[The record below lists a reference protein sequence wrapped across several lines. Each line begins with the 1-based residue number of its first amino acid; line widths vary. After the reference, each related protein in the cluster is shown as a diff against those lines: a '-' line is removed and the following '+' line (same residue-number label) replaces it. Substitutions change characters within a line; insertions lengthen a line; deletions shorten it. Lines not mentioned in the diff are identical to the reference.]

1 MTGRAAPPRVRSW
14 SARSPLFW
22 GFMTLLVLVGG
33 FGTWSVMT
41 NLAGAIIASGQL
53 EVEQKRQIVQHPDG
67 GVVSEILVTEGQT
80 VLAGD
85 VLLRLDGEMLRSEL
99 AIVENQL
106 FELFARRARLEAE
119 RDDAAAPNFNP
130 ELVAAAAARPEVAE
144 LMQGQLNLF
153 EARRE
158 TLAQQIDQMAKRN
171 SQITN
176 QIEGIDAQ
184 STALL
189 RQLSLI
195 EQELATQQGL
205 LERGLAQVARVL
217 ELQREQA
224 GLQGQV
230 GSLTA
235 SRAEAE
241 GKITENDI
249 EVLRLRSARREEAA
263 TQLRDIGFNE
273 LELVERR
280 RSLTEQVER
289 LDIRA
294 PVAGVVLDL
303 AVTTPRSV
311 IRAADPVLYIIPQ
324 DRPLVIA
331 ARVPTIHIDQ
341 VQVGQPARL
350 HFSAFSS
357 RTTEELQGSVVVVA
371 ADATTDEQTQMAY
384 YRIEIALDP
393 GEIEKLEGLVLVP
406 GMPVEAF
413 IRTDDRTPMA
423 YLVKP
428 FTDYFTRAFRET

>member
-1 MTGRAAPPRVRSW
+1 MNSPAPNAARTW
-14 SARSPLFW
+14 SARRPLFW
-22 GFMTLLVLVGG
+22 GFLTLLVVVGG

-53 EVEQKRQIVQHPDG
+53 EVEQRRQVVQHPDG
-67 GVVSEILVTEGQT
+67 GVVAEINVTEGQT
-80 VLAGD
+80 VQAGD
-85 VLLRLDGEMLRSEL
+85 VLLRLDGEMMRSEL
-99 AIVENQL
+99 SIVENQL
-106 FELFARRARLEAE
+106 FEILARRARLEAE
-119 RDDAAAPNFNP
+119 RDDADGVTFNA
-130 ELVAAAAARPEVAE
+130 ELSAAAASRPEVAE
-144 LMQGQLNLF
+144 LTEGQINLF

-171 SQITN
+171 SQIRN

-184 STALL
+184 SKALIEQL
-189 RQLSLI
+189 RLI
-195 EQELATQQGL
+195 EQELETQQGL

-224 GLQGQV
+224 RLQGQV

-249 EVLRLRSARREEAA
+249 AMLQLRSARREEAA

-273 LELVERR
+273 LELAERR

-294 PVAGVVLDL
+294 PVSGVVLGL
-303 AVTTPRSV
+303 TVTTPRSV
-311 IRAADPVLYIIPQ
+311 VRPADPVLYIIPQ

-331 ARVPTIHIDQ
+331 AQVPTIHIDQ
-341 VQVGQPARL
+341 VHVGQPARL
-350 HFSAFSS
+350 MFSAFSA
-357 RTTEELQGSVVVVA
+357 RTTEELQGSVVQVA
-371 ADATTDEQTQMAY
+371 ADATTDERTGMAF
-384 YRIEIALDP
+384 YRIEIELNP
-393 GEIEKLEGLVLVP
+393 GEIDKLQGLVLVP

-428 FTDYFTRAFRET
+428 FTDYFVRAFRET

>member
-1 MTGRAAPPRVRSW
+1 MTSPAPHAARTW
-14 SARSPLFW
+14 SARGPLFW
-22 GFMTLLVLVGG
+22 GFLTLAVVVGG
-33 FGTWSVMT
+33 FGTWSVVT

-53 EVEQKRQIVQHPDG
+53 EVEQKRQVVQHPDG
-67 GVVSEILVTEGQT
+67 GVVAEINVTEGQT
-80 VLAGD
+80 VQAGD
-85 VLLRLDGEMLRSEL
+85 ILLRLDGKMMQSEL
-99 AIVENQL
+99 SIVENQL
-106 FELFARRARLEAE
+106 FEILARRARLEAE
-119 RDDAAAPNFNP
+119 RDDAEGLTFNA
-130 ELVAAAAARPEVAE
+130 EVTAAAASRPEVAE
-144 LMQGQLNLF
+144 LVEGQINLF
-153 EARRE
+153 HARRE
-158 TLAQQIDQMAKRN
+158 TLAQQIDQMGKRN
-171 SQITN
+171 SQIAN

-189 RQLSLI
+189 EQLRLI
-195 EQELATQQGL
+195 EQELTTQQGL

-224 GLQGQV
+224 RLQGQV

-249 EVLRLRSARREEAA
+249 AMLQLGSERREEAA

-273 LELVERR
+273 LELAERR

-294 PVAGVVLDL
+294 PVSGVVLGL
-303 AVTTPRSV
+303 TVTTPRSV
-311 IRAADPVLYIIPQ
+311 IRPADPVLYIIPQ

-331 ARVPTIHIDQ
+331 AQVPTIHIDQ
-341 VQVGQPARL
+341 IHVGQPARL

-357 RTTEELQGSVVVVA
+357 RTTEELQGSVIQVA
-371 ADATTDEQTQMAY
+371 ADVTTDEQTGMAF
-384 YRIEIALDP
+384 YRIEIELNP
-393 GEIEKLEGLVLVP
+393 GEIDKLEGLVLVP

-428 FTDYFTRAFRET
+428 FTDYFMRAFRET

>member
-1 MTGRAAPPRVRSW
+1 MTDTSPQGRTW
-14 SARSPLFW
+14 SARGPLMW
-22 GFMTLLVLVGG
+22 GFLTLLVVVGG

-41 NLAGAIIASGQL
+41 TLAGAIIASGQL

-67 GVVSEILVTEGQT
+67 GVVAEINVTEGQT
-80 VLAGD
+80 VQAGD
-85 VLLRLDGEMLRSEL
+85 ILLRLDGEMMRSEL
-99 AIVENQL
+99 SIVENQL
-106 FELFARRARLEAE
+106 FEILARRARLEAE
-119 RDDAAAPNFNP
+119 RDDADGVTFNA
-130 ELVAAAAARPEVAE
+130 ELTAAAASRPEVAE
-144 LMQGQLNLF
+144 LTEGQVNLF
-153 EARRE
+153 HARRE
-158 TLAQQIDQMAKRN
+158 TLAQQIDQMVKRN
-171 SQITN
+171 SQTAN

-189 RQLSLI
+189 EQLRLI
-195 EQELATQQGL
+195 EQELKTQQGL

-224 GLQGQV
+224 RLQGQV
-230 GSLTA
+230 GALTA

-249 EVLRLRSARREEAA
+249 AILQLRSERREEAA

-273 LELVERR
+273 LELAKRR
-280 RSLTEQVER
+280 RSLTEQVQR

-294 PVAGVVLDL
+294 PVSGVVLGL

-311 IRAADPVLYIIPQ
+311 IRPADPVLYIIPQ

-331 ARVPTIHIDQ
+331 AQVPTIHIDQ
-341 VQVGQPARL
+341 IHVGQAARL
-350 HFSAFSS
+350 HFSAFAS

-371 ADATTDEQTQMAY
+371 ADATTDERSGMAF
-384 YRIEIALDP
+384 YRIEIALNP
-393 GEIEKLEGLVLVP
+393 GEIDKLQGLVLVP

-428 FTDYFTRAFRET
+428 FTDYFVRAFRET

>member
-1 MTGRAAPPRVRSW
+1 MTERARTW
-14 SARSPLFW
+14 SARGPLLW
-22 GFMTLLVLVGG
+22 GFLTLLVVVGG
-33 FGTWSVMT
+33 FGTWSVVT

-67 GVVSEILVTEGQT
+67 GVVAEINVTEGQT
-80 VLAGD
+80 VQAGD
-85 VLLRLDGEMLRSEL
+85 ILLRLDGKMMQSEL
-99 AIVENQL
+99 SIVENQL
-106 FELFARRARLEAE
+106 FEILARRARLEAE
-119 RDDAAAPNFNP
+119 RDDAEGLTFNA
-130 ELVAAAAARPEVAE
+130 EVTAAAASRPEVAE
-144 LMQGQLNLF
+144 LVEGQINLF
-153 EARRE
+153 HARRE
-158 TLAQQIDQMAKRN
+158 TLAQQIDQMGKRN
-171 SQITN
+171 SQIAN

-189 RQLSLI
+189 EQLRLI
-195 EQELATQQGL
+195 EQELTTQQGL
-205 LERGLAQVARVL
+205 LDRGLAQVARVL

-224 GLQGQV
+224 RLQGQV

-249 EVLRLRSARREEAA
+249 AMLQLRSERREEAA

-273 LELVERR
+273 LELAERR

-294 PVAGVVLDL
+294 PVSGVVLGL
-303 AVTTPRSV
+303 TVTTPRSV
-311 IRAADPVLYIIPQ
+311 IRPADPVLYIIPQ

-331 ARVPTIHIDQ
+331 AQVPTIHIDQ
-341 VQVGQPARL
+341 IHVGQAARL

-371 ADATTDEQTQMAY
+371 ADATTDERTQMAH

-393 GEIEKLEGLVLVP
+393 GEIEKLQGLVLVP

-428 FTDYFTRAFRET
+428 FTDYFVRAFRET

>member
-1 MTGRAAPPRVRSW
+1 MTNPAPHAARAW
-14 SARSPLFW
+14 SARRPLLW
-22 GFMTLLVLVGG
+22 GFLTLLIIVGG
-33 FGTWSVMT
+33 LGTWSVMT

-53 EVEQKRQIVQHPDG
+53 EVEQKRQVVQHPDG
-67 GVVSEILVTEGQT
+67 GVVAEINVTEGQE
-80 VLAGD
+80 VKAGD
-85 VLLRLDGEMLRSEL
+85 ILLRLDGEMMRSEL

-106 FELFARRARLEAE
+106 FETLARRARLEAE
-119 RDDAAAPNFNP
+119 RDDADGLTFNP
-130 ELVAAAAARPEVAE
+130 ELVAAAANRAEVAE
-144 LMQGQLNLF
+144 LTEGQVNLF
-153 EARRE
+153 QARRE

-171 SQITN
+171 SQIRN

-189 RQLSLI
+189 EQLRLI
-195 EQELATQQGL
+195 EQELETQQGL

-224 GLQGQV
+224 RLQGQV

-249 EVLRLRSARREEAA
+249 AMLQLRSTRREEAA

-273 LELVERR
+273 LELAERR

-294 PVAGVVLDL
+294 PVSGVVLGL
-303 AVTTPRSV
+303 TVTTPRSV

-331 ARVPTIHIDQ
+331 AQVPTIHIDQ
-341 VQVGQPARL
+341 IHVGQPARL

-371 ADATTDEQTQMAY
+371 ADATTDERTQMAY
-384 YRIEIALDP
+384 YRIEIELNP
-393 GEIEKLEGLVLVP
+393 GEIDKLDGLVLVP

-428 FTDYFTRAFRET
+428 FTDYFVRAFRET

>member
-1 MTGRAAPPRVRSW
+1 MTERARKW
-14 SARSPLFW
+14 SARGPLLW
-22 GFMTLLVLVGG
+22 GFLTLLVVVGG

-53 EVEQKRQIVQHPDG
+53 EVEQKRQVVQHPDG
-67 GVVSEILVTEGQT
+67 GVVAEINVTEGQT
-80 VLAGD
+80 VQAGD
-85 VLLRLDGEMLRSEL
+85 ILLRLDGEMMRSEL
-99 AIVENQL
+99 SIVENQL
-106 FELFARRARLEAE
+106 FEILARRARLEAE
-119 RDDAAAPNFNP
+119 RDDADGLTFNA
-130 ELVAAAAARPEVAE
+130 EVTAAAASRPEVAE
-144 LMQGQLNLF
+144 LTEGQVNLF
-153 EARRE
+153 HARRE

-171 SQITN
+171 SQIAN

-189 RQLSLI
+189 EQLRLI
-195 EQELATQQGL
+195 EQELTTQQGL

-224 GLQGQV
+224 RLQGQV

-249 EVLRLRSARREEAA
+249 AMLQLRSSRREEAA

-273 LELVERR
+273 LELAERR
-280 RSLTEQVER
+280 RALTEQVER

-294 PVAGVVLDL
+294 PVSGVVLGL

-331 ARVPTIHIDQ
+331 AQVPTIHIDQ
-341 VQVGQPARL
+341 IHVGQPARL

-357 RTTEELQGSVVVVA
+357 RTTEELQGSVIQVA
-371 ADATTDEQTQMAY
+371 ADATTDERTGMAF
-384 YRIEIALDP
+384 YRIEIELNS
-393 GEIEKLEGLVLVP
+393 GEIEKLQGLVLVP

-428 FTDYFTRAFRET
+428 FTDYFVRAFRET

>member
-1 MTGRAAPPRVRSW
+1 MTKSASPQGRSW
-14 SARSPLFW
+14 SARGPLFW
-22 GFMTLLVLVGG
+22 GFLTLLVVVGG

-53 EVEQKRQIVQHPDG
+53 EVEQKRQVVQHPDG
-67 GVVSEILVTEGQT
+67 GVVAEIDVTEGQT
-80 VLAGD
+80 VQAGD
-85 VLLRLDGEMLRSEL
+85 ILLRLDGKMMQSEL
-99 AIVENQL
+99 SIVENQL
-106 FELFARRARLEAE
+106 FEILARRARLEAE
-119 RDDAAAPNFNP
+119 RDDADGLDFNA
-130 ELVAAAAARPEVAE
+130 ELTAAAASRPEVAE
-144 LMQGQLNLF
+144 LTEGQVNLF
-153 EARRE
+153 QARRE
-158 TLAQQIDQMAKRN
+158 TLAQQIDQMGKRN
-171 SQITN
+171 SQIRN

-184 STALL
+184 STALIEQL
-189 RQLSLI
+189 RLI
-195 EQELATQQGL
+195 EQELTTQQGL

-224 GLQGQV
+224 RLQGQV

-249 EVLRLRSARREEAA
+249 AMLQLRSERREEAA

-273 LELVERR
+273 LELAERR

-294 PVAGVVLDL
+294 PVSGVVLGL

-311 IRAADPVLYIIPQ
+311 IRPADPVLYIIPQ

-331 ARVPTIHIDQ
+331 AQVPTIHIDQ
-341 VQVGQPARL
+341 IHVGQAARL

-357 RTTEELQGSVVVVA
+357 RTTEELQGNVIQVA
-371 ADATTDEQTQMAY
+371 ADATTDERTGMAY

-393 GEIEKLEGLVLVP
+393 GEIDKLEGLVLVP

-428 FTDYFTRAFRET
+428 FTDYFVRAFRET